1 MNTNKLLLDELENI
15 DINEK
20 NIIKFIF
27 SEIDKN
33 LDNKT
38 IEDNILQ
45 KIDLILEENNG
56 VE

>member
-15 DINEK
+15 DINER
-20 NIIKFIF
+20 NVIKFIF

-33 LDNKT
+33 LENKT